1 MPNQILARKE
11 EFLDKKTTEKNNNF
25 EEENFKKSNIQN
37 SQKENIKTDVAMT
50 IGPFISKVSKI
61 PLNNF

>member
-37 SQKENIKTDVAMT
+37 SQKENIKTDT
-50 IGPFISKVSKI
+50 TLELKNEGIQK
-61 PLNNF
+61 NFKHENI